1 MDSPKSLFKSVSR
14 AALAMLVM
22 SMGSGGLAKDKNPNE
37 LQCRYLGTHF
47 DFL

>member
-1 MDSPKSLFKSVSR
+1 MGPPKSLFKSVSR

-22 SMGSGGLAKDKNPNE
+22 SVGSGALAQDENPNE
-37 LQCRYLGTHF
+37 LQVPILGTHF